1 MQNDLLLYILL
12 IQVGSLVSNSSLSS
26 EISLSGAI
34 YL

>member
-1 MQNDLLLYILL
+1 MLKDLLLYILL

-26 EISLSGAI
+26 EIPLSGAI